1 MGRGALSGEMAQAFS
16 HFTFD
21 QSYGELL
28 VVDIQGV
35 PSITPDGSTALHLTD
50 PQAGLPAQS

>member
-1 MGRGALSGEMAQAFS
+1 MAQAFS

-35 PSITPDGSTALHLTD
+35 PSVTPDGRTALHLTD
-50 PQAGLPAQS
+50 PQAGFLARWVGCLHRVI